1 MSLSNIIIV
10 GTKFYQ
16 ELLRFLFPKLTN
28 INVRDYDPS
37 ARDLTSS
44 SALEPRPTLQ
54 FSFFIISEDLSDFM
68 GNITAYES
76 VVTFIL
82 FPSSSLWTLLLE
94 NESSLF
100 LFFYSLLDV
109 VIHIEWVRGEGTP
122 TSAVLVSGSIM
133 HDMILRD
140 KHIRRWRVC
149 PTLILTYCNCSITVL
164 VTPNRHHQTL
174 GNRKTSSDVSVLEFS
189 WSDRQTYI
197 RNYPITNIIV
207 FRLFFAPLDGFL
219 HLESLVVQTREEE
232 KSLYCIM
239 KLAVNKKSQI
249 LFLAYN
255 LWSYPVVTR
264 SVPCV
269 FRFSG
274 E

>member
-1 MSLSNIIIV
+1 MLSLSNIIIV

-109 VIHIEWVRGEGTP
+109 VIHIE
-122 TSAVLVSGSIM
+122 
-133 HDMILRD
+133 
-140 KHIRRWRVC
+140 
-149 PTLILTYCNCSITVL
+149 
-164 VTPNRHHQTL
+164 
-174 GNRKTSSDVSVLEFS
+174 
-189 WSDRQTYI
+189 
-197 RNYPITNIIV
+197 
-207 FRLFFAPLDGFL
+207 
-219 HLESLVVQTREEE
+219 
-232 KSLYCIM
+232 
-239 KLAVNKKSQI
+239 
-249 LFLAYN
+249 
-255 LWSYPVVTR
+255 
-264 SVPCV
+264 
-269 FRFSG
+269 
-274 E
+274 